1 MEQLASRILDV
12 LERWLPRG
20 VVQALIGLAF
30 WIGAVWVLAD
40 RQDIYGVVAAGL
52 MAVAGALPI
61 VVASREALR
70 GYRRNRCPLGET
82 WLPRTNAIA
91 WLTSGSGMFSD
102 GAFHSSAARNLA
114 SHLIDNLRS
123 SHPKAVKRNGDM
135 VNEAAL
141 KWFSGRIVAEGGRP
155 GRIEDGVVTWD
166 KGGED

>member
-20 VVQALIGLAF
+20 VVQAIIGLAF
-30 WIGAVWVLAD
+30 WIGAVLMLAD
-40 RQDIYGVVAAGL
+40 RPSIYGIIAAGL
-52 MAVAGALPI
+52 MGVAGALPI
-61 VVASREALR
+61 VVAAKEALL
-70 GYRRNRCPLGET
+70 GYRRNRCPIGDT

-102 GAFHSSAARNLA
+102 GAFHNPAARNLA
-114 SHLIDNLRS
+114 SHVINDLRS
-123 SHPKAVKRNGDM
+123 HHPKAVKPNGDM

-141 KWFSGRIVAEGGRP
+141 EWFSGRIVAAGGRP

-166 KGGED
+166 KGDED